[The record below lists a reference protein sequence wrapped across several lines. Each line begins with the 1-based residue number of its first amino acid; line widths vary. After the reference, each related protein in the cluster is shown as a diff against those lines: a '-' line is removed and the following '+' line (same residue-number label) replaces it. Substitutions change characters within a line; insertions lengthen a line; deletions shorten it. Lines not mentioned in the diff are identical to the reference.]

1 MKQGFMSPKDLSK
14 PSNFKASV
22 PSLSSEVGMCSDPL
36 CKWRMEAQGAS
47 SKCPRKSV
55 GGILT
60 QPGALS
66 IGSSFLEGISR
77 DLIRYCTVK
86 FIRF

>member
-1 MKQGFMSPKDLSK
+1 MPPKDLSK
-14 PSNFKASV
+14 SSDFKASL
-22 PSLSSEVGMCSDPL
+22 PSPSCEVGKRSDPQ

-47 SKCPRKSV
+47 TKCPSKSV

-77 DLIRYCTVK
+77 DLSSYCTVK
-86 FIRF
+86 FVLF